1 MWIAARDL
9 CGKDGG
15 NRMRPET
22 LGRLSEG
29 FPEVNVSELAKG

>member
-22 LGRLSEG
+22 VDEPSDVFLRA
-29 FPEVNVSELAKG
+29 FPR